1 MPYVVPRAS
10 GRSPR
15 LGCGPCS
22 TGLGALPVMRNT
34 LRLVNNRPARIG
46 PPSSPISPVWGG
58 NPPTVGPFYTEPAT
72 AASNGYNSGSSI
84 QQANRRA
91 RRTQRQQQ
99 SNTKVNTTGAP
110 STIQS
115 YDKYGNPI
123 YTVPPPNQPV
133 TGYDAAGN
141 PLYAASSGSQ
151 PAGLQTSAITAY
163 DAAGTPIYNTPPP
176 GQTVVGVDSYGNPIY
191 SGSAAASSLLTSSA
205 AAVPAAAVPAT
216 ESSYQSVLDWLSEST
231 LISGLPNWGVA
242 AGIAAAIMLIQSRA
256 GGRR

>member
-10 GRSPR
+10 GRSRR
-15 LGCGPCS
+15 LGCGRCS
-22 TGLGALPVMRNT
+22 TGLGAVPVMRNT
-34 LRLVNNRPARIG
+34 LRLVNNRTARIA
-46 PPSSPISPVWGG
+46 PPTTFMPVWGG
-58 NPPTVGPFYTEPAT
+58 NPPIVGPFYTRPGT
-72 AASNGYNSGSSI
+72 ASGSGYSST
-84 QQANRRA
+84 NRRA
-91 RRTQRQQQ
+91 RRTQQQQ
-99 SNTKVNTTGAP
+99 ASNTNVNTTGAP

-176 GQTVVGVDSYGNPIY
+176 GQTVVGVDNYGNPIY

-205 AAVPAAAVPAT
+205 AAAPTAAVPAT

-242 AGIAAAIMLIQSRA
+242 AGIAAGIMLIQSRA

>member
-1 MPYVVPRAS
+1 
-10 GRSPR
+10 
-15 LGCGPCS
+15 LGCGSCS
-22 TGLGALPVMRNT
+22 TGLGAVPVMSNT
-34 LRLVNNRPARIG
+34 LRLVNNRPAR
-46 PPSSPISPVWGG
+46 SA
-58 NPPTVGPFYTEPAT
+58 PFYTRPGT
-72 AASNGYNSGSSI
+72 ASGSGYSNT
-84 QQANRRA
+84 NRRA
-91 RRTQRQQQ
+91 RRLQ
-99 SNTKVNTTGAP
+99 SNANVNTTGVP

-133 TGYDAAGN
+133 TSYDAAGN

-163 DAAGTPIYNTPPP
+163 DAAGTPIYNTPPA

-205 AAVPAAAVPAT
+205 AAVPTAAVPA

-242 AGIAAAIMLIQSRA
+242 AGIAAGILLIQSRA